1 MYFFP
6 AEVYKVEKDVEVV
19 GHNLAVHAMEAEHEV
34 ENWVRNHQYSSSS
47 AAASAGGNVPNKQ
60 TSKDATARMMVQ
72 SSKWMDGEKALRK
85 KLQVLMDQ
93 QQHHNENLGVPIL
106 TRYLGDDFPAFV
118 TKDMNEQEWKQKVE
132 EKYKQ
137 MRKEEEE
144 WKIQMQQL
152 MDEENKQNN

>member
-1 MYFFP
+1 
-6 AEVYKVEKDVEVV
+6 
-19 GHNLAVHAMEAEHEV
+19 METEHE
-34 ENWVRNHQYSSSS
+34 EEHEEEHD
-47 AAASAGGNVPNKQ
+47 AAAAAAALAATATGGNVPNKQ
-60 TSKDATARMMVQ
+60 TSQDATARMMAQ

-106 TRYLGDDFPAFV
+106 TRYLGEDFPAFV
-118 TKDMNEQEWKQKVE
+118 TKDMNEQEWKQKVD

-144 WKIQMQQL
+144 WQIQMQQL
-152 MDEENKQNN
+152 MDDTQEK